1 MAEPMRMM
9 SLFDKQIQLR
19 MGQAHVKRWIPDI
32 VPFLTED
39 DPLGVDECATHRLP
53 LAEAGAAC
61 GMFRRKADGAV
72 KIMLKLWS

>member
-1 MAEPMRMM
+1 MM

-19 MGQAHVKRWIPDI
+19 LGQAHLKRSIPDI

-39 DPLGVDECATHRLP
+39 DPLGVDEYATHRLP
-53 LAEAGAAC
+53 LADAAAAY
-61 GMFRRKADGAV
+61 GMFQRKADGAV